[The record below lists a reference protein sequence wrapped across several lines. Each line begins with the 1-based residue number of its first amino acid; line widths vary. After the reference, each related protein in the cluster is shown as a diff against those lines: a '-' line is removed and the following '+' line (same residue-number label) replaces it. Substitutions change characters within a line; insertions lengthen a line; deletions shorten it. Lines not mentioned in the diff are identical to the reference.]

1 MEFYWKQNPKG
12 NFGFFTTPLCY
23 SNALDILESET
34 LDKRRVKLCK
44 NFARKAFL
52 HPKYQNWFCQ
62 RRKEEKIKKTRGQIG
77 KLM

>member
-34 LDKRRVKLCK
+34 LDKRRVELCK
-44 NFARKAFL
+44 NFAR
-52 HPKYQNWFCQ
+52 PSYIQNT
-62 RRKEEKIKKTRGQIG
+62 RTGSVKEENKKNLKRLEVKIG
-77 KLM
+77 KLI